1 MITMKR
7 AGTTET
13 RAGWAA
19 DRRCTRLLPDA
30 DRERRRERAR
40 LRDQRQQAQA
50 RTRAEEPDL
59 SFTDKAAA
67 QLAVPQAPTRQR
79 GAHLRL
85 VVDNERAPP
94 SR

>member
-1 MITMKR
+1 MET
-7 AGTTET
+7 TTEA
-13 RAGWAA
+13 RARWAA

-40 LRDQRQQAQA
+40 LRDQRGQAQVQG
-50 RTRAEEPDL
+50 EEPDVFVTNK
-59 SFTDKAAA
+59 SAA
-67 QLAVPQAPTRQR
+67 QPAVPQAPTQQR

-85 VVDNERAPP
+85 VVDNERAPS